1 MKNVLYFVFGCFC
14 WFGFSQQTDYVD
26 FKSCRASI
34 AFGNLQNKEVKGK
47 AIYELKILKDTDS
60 VFLDAQN
67 FSEIKYILNDAIEG
81 HLYDGKHLIVKHK
94 FKAKTRHKL
103 EVIWETSPKKAMYF
117 IDWHDVTSSDF
128 EVNQN
133 RIEKA
138 IVVKSGQIWTQGQGK
153 YTSNWLPSIDDMN
166 DKIEFDLNITF
177 YKDYQVIANG
187 KLIGKEERL
196 NKTTWH
202 YDMRKPMSSYL
213 VALAIG
219 KYKKKVEIAKSGIPL
234 EMYYYPEDSSKVEPT
249 YRYTKQMFDFLEDE
263 IGVAYPWQNYKQ
275 VPVKDFLYAGMENTS
290 CTVFSDAFMV
300 DDIGFVDKNYVNVNA
315 HELAHQWFGDLVTET
330 SGTHHWLQEGF
341 ATYYALLAEK
351 DVFGENH
358 YYWQLYE
365 YAQELYEQD
374 KAGAGTSLLNP
385 KASSTTF
392 YKRGAWVLHALREKV
407 GDKPFKKAVKS
418 YLKKH
423 KFENVETN
431 DFINEVEKYS
441 KTDLSEFVETWLMAE
456 TFNYDDALQSLKKS
470 AYITEYLMV
479 DCEVYSSK
487 CVDYLKYYASDEA
500 KAKVVSQIPNKIT
513 ATDFKNP
520 LKVRQAI
527 AKYVTN
533 ISPSI
538 RTEYESLLDDK
549 SYVTIEA
556 ALFNLWRSFPPQRQN
571 YLNKTKEVIGFNDK
585 NVRLLWLTLALV
597 TEDYEPENKTKYLNE
612 LTNYTSPN
620 YGYETRMN
628 AFQYLHQIKACNA
641 ECLSNL
647 EQATTHHNW
656 RMVKFAKQMLS
667 VIKPK

>member
-60 VFLDAQN
+60 IFLDAQN

-103 EVIWETSPKKAMYF
+103 EIVWETSPKKAMYF
-117 IDWHDVTSSDF
+117 IDCDTSTALSMT
-128 EVNQN
+128 N
-133 RIEKA
+133 I
-138 IVVKSGQIWTQGQGK
+138 SPQIWTQGQGK

-177 YKDYQVIANG
+177 YKYYQVIANG
-187 KLIGKEERL
+187 KLIGKEDHL

-290 CTVFSDAFMV
+290 CTIFSDAFMV
-300 DDIGFVDKNYVNVNA
+300 DNVGFVDKNYVNVNA

-341 ATYYALLAEK
+341 ATYYSLLAEK

-358 YYWQLYE
+358 YYWQLCE

-407 GDKPFKKAVKS
+407 GDKPFKKALKN

-431 DFINEVEKYS
+431 DFVTEVEKYS

-456 TFNYDDALQSLKKS
+456 TFNYDDALLSLKKS
-470 AYITEYLMV
+470 TYINEYLMV

-487 CVDYLKYYASDEA
+487 CKEYLQSWISDEA
-500 KAKVVSQIPNKIT
+500 KIKVIYQIPDKIT
-513 ATDFKNP
+513 IEDFKNP

-527 AKYVTN
+527 ARFVTK
-533 ISPSI
+533 IPPRLQS
-538 RTEYESLLDDK
+538 EYEELLNDE
-549 SYVTIEA
+549 SYQTIEE
-556 ALFNLWRSFPPQRQN
+556 ALFNLWTNFPLNRSK
-571 YLNKTKEVIGFNDK
+571 YLEKTEHIIGFSNK
-585 NVRLLWLTLALV
+585 NIRQLWLTLALV
-597 TEDYEPENKTKYLNE
+597 TDNFRNNEKENYLKELTAYSSNKFDAETRIMAFKYLN
-612 LTNYTSPN
+612 LIQAC
-620 YGYETRMN
+620 ET
-628 AFQYLHQIKACNA
+628 ACKQ
-641 ECLSNL
+641 NL
-647 EQATTHHNW
+647 EDAKKHHSW
-656 RMVKFAKQMLS
+656 QLSKFAKTFLT
-667 VIKPK
+667 KN